1 MSKEQ
6 WREVILCV
14 KKEQEKCL
22 QHMNEPKYNELSE
35 ILIQLQKLQNT

>member
-6 WREVILCV
+6 WQEVIQCV
-14 KKEQEKCL
+14 EKEQNKSL
-22 QHMNEPKYNELSE
+22 QHMNKPKYNELSE